1 MSVFNSIELISTAKL
16 SATSTNPNGSD
27 CYGGSCDINQVKQI
41 AANDQNNHLTNWQS
55 ALDPSCADQSVS
67 ADWYSAS
74 GYQTISSYSVLN
86 GVKGVKGGPK
96 QVVLHTKDGDRDI
109 TSYRLCTSA
118 SVNDGGVQVEWDI
131 CALSS
136 TAPSG
141 IYDYATGITF
151 TFTPPKWDKGCQ
163 MGLYELQVHGNT
175 TPGSDKGLSV
185 GAIIGIVIAA
195 LLVGAI
201 GAICVVR
208 QRNLAKRERTR
219 RFTGEGNEW
228 NGLLHE

>member
-67 ADWYSAS
+67 ADWYSAQATKLS
-74 GYQTISSYSVLN
+74 AATQSSTVSKEVKHRPPNPETRLTPTTILRSIKS
-86 GVKGVKGGPK
+86 KPVKGGPK
-96 QVVLHTKDGDRDI
+96 QVVYTQKTATAIYPATDYVHLHPLTMEAFKW
-109 TSYRLCTSA
+109 
-118 SVNDGGVQVEWDI
+118 N
-131 CALSS
+131 
-136 TAPSG
+136 G
-141 IYDYATGITF
+141 IS
-151 TFTPPKWDKGCQ
+151 
-163 MGLYELQVHGNT
+163 LQVHGNT